1 MSLSRRDFV
10 ALAAALGASAAWTSP
25 KAAPSKLRWT
35 ERRDVF
41 PQGVASGDPQADSV
55 ILWTRRPPANTDKV
69 VTTEVADAV
78 HDVSLT
84 DLRLEVAEDQAF
96 QRVVA
101 TATAPVSEAS
111 GWTTRVLVGG
121 LKPSREYWYRFVQPD
136 GAGSQV
142 GRTLTAPAPD
152 DPREVRFAFVS
163 CQDANAGAMN
173 AYRRMLFEDKAAAPD
188 KRLDFVCHL
197 GDFIY
202 EIVWYP
208 EDRPQG
214 RYDRRIREVARYP
227 HGVKFQDMHYPTTL
241 DDYRAVWLG
250 YLADP
255 DLQDARAWFPF
266 VNMGDNH
273 EFSWRGYQSV
283 QKFGSQVVWGQSR
296 RVAANQAWFE
306 HQPARVIHAGSLD
319 RFDAPKVADVPI
331 TAFDDQGLGREPNN
345 LAAIGSLTP
354 YRALRFGRN
363 VELILTDQHAY
374 RTEDPNDRPESAP
387 LAFPDFPEFQPTEI
401 TEILDA
407 GRAYDGGKPPA
418 EVRVGDKAIAN
429 FRRDQAPVTMLGAV
443 QKAWFLKTLR
453 ASTATWKVW
462 GATNG
467 TLEMRADYQ
476 NLPAGLTRLWPG
488 AGYADG
494 GGGDWS
500 GCYAERGEIYDFV
513 RDNAIAGFAT
523 VSGDRHSFWAGYSA
537 KALPPKAFEP
547 VGVAFITGSISAPGM
562 AEALEHNFPKA
573 HPLRPLFLA
582 DRPNARPEHTMNML
596 MRHGVRSALEYAAS
610 RDVAK
615 ARALSNPDLSP
626 HVKFVDMAGHGYAVV
641 RAGPTA
647 LETEFVA
654 IERPIE
660 RNLAPDGGPLEYR
673 VLHRAVLWKAG
684 ERPHLEQ
691 RVLEGDPKLSI

>member
-1 MSLSRRDFV
+1 MKQNRRDFL
-10 ALAAALGASAAWTSP
+10 ALAAAFGASAAWTATR
-25 KAAPSKLRWT
+25 AAPSQFKWT
-35 ERRDVF
+35 ERADLF

-55 ILWTRRPPANTDKV
+55 ILWTRRPPA
-69 VTTEVADAV
+69 ADGDPAALQV
-78 HDVSLT
+78 
-84 DLRLEVAEDQAF
+84 EVAEDTAF
-96 QRVVA
+96 ERVVA
-101 TATAPVSEAS
+101 TAPAQLSAAI

-121 LKPSREYWYRFVQPD
+121 LKPSREYWYRFVHAD
-136 GAGSQV
+136 GAGSRI
-142 GRTLTAPAPD
+142 GRTLTAPALD

-173 AYRRMLFEDKAAAPD
+173 AYRRMLFEDKAAAPG

-208 EDRPQG
+208 EDRAY
-214 RYDRRIREVARYP
+214 RYDRKVREVARYP
-227 HGVKFQDMHYPTTL
+227 HGVKFQDIHYPTTL
-241 DDYRAVWLG
+241 EDYRAVWLG

-255 DLQDARAWFPF
+255 DLQEARAWFPF

-273 EFSWRGYQSV
+273 EFSWRGYQSI
-283 QKFGSQVVWGQSR
+283 QKFGNQVVWGQTR

-306 HQPARVIHAGSLD
+306 HQPARVIHKGSLNT
-319 RFDAPKVADVPI
+319 FEAPAVSNVPV
-331 TAFDDQGLGREPNN
+331 TAFDDQGLGQEPGN
-345 LAAIGSLTP
+345 LAAIATLTP
-354 YRALRFGRN
+354 YRALRFGKS

-374 RTEDPNDRPESAP
+374 RTEDPNDRPEARP
-387 LAFPDFPEFQPTEI
+387 LAAATADFPEFQPTEV

-418 EVRVGDKAIAN
+418 EVRVGDKAIPN
-429 FRRDQAPVTMLGAV
+429 FRKDAAPVTMLGAT
-443 QKAWFLKTLR
+443 QKAWFLKTLK
-453 ASTATWKVW
+453 ASKATWKVW

-467 TLEMRADYQ
+467 TLEMRCDYQ
-476 NLPAGLTRLWPG
+476 NLPVGLTKPWPG
-488 AGYADG
+488 RGYGDG

-513 RDNAIAGFAT
+513 RDNNVTGLAV

-537 KALPPKAFEP
+537 KALPPMAFEP
-547 VGVAFITGSISAPGM
+547 VGVAFITGSISASGM
-562 AEALEHNFPKA
+562 AEALEHDFPKA
-573 HPLRPLFLA
+573 HPLRALFLA
-582 DRPNARPEHTMNML
+582 DRANAKPEHTMNML
-596 MRHGVRSALEYAAS
+596 MRHGVRSALEYTAS
-610 RDVAK
+610 RDAAK

-626 HVKFVDMAGHGYAVV
+626 HLKFVDMAGHGYAVV
-641 RAGPTA
+641 RAGPRA
-647 LETEFVA
+647 IETEFVA

-660 RNLAPDGGPLEYR
+660 RNPAPNGGPLEYR
-673 VLHRAVLWKAG
+673 VVHRAAAWKPG